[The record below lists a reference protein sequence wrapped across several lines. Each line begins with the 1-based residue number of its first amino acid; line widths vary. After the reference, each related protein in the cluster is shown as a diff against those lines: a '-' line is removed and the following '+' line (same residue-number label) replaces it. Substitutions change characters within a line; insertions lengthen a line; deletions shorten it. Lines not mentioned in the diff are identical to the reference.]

1 MRGTR
6 RSRKARIKR
15 VILIAFCAVAGFLC
29 VTCAITPK
37 GNSDKPPALSPEGA
51 ASESEK
57 AALIEWL
64 ASYAVREQQRS
75 GVPASI
81 TIAQAILETGWLRRE
96 TPVRRRMVL
105 EAKNLFGIK
114 GEGPAGSVEIPTQ
127 EHENGQVITI
137 VANFRAYHSY
147 AESFQDHSN
156 LLTTSDYYAYAMKY
170 RDDPRRYIREV
181 AKNYATDP
189 DYADEVWSIVER
201 YNLTRFDKPSQ
212 PRTKGVR
219 PLLFWITRFD
229 RVE

>member
-29 VTCAITPK
+29 VTCAITSK
-37 GNSDKPPALSPEGA
+37 GLSENPPALGPSGA
-51 ASESEK
+51 DNDAERI
-57 AALIEWL
+57 ALINWL

-81 TIAQAILETGWLRRE
+81 TIAQAILETGWLNQE

-147 AESFQDHSN
+147 AESFKDHSD
-156 LLTTSDYYAYAMKY
+156 LLTTSDYYAYALKY
-170 RDDPRRYIREV
+170 RNDPRRYIQEV

-189 DYADEVWSIVER
+189 GYADEVWSIVQR

-212 PRTKGVR
+212 P
-219 PLLFWITRFD
+219 
-229 RVE
+229 